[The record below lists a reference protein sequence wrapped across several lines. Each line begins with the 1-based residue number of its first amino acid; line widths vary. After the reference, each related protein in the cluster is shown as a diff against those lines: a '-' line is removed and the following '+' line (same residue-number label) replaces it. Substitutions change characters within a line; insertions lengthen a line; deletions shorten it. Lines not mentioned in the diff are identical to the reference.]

1 MNQRVKTIL
10 KLLLTGLVTTMV
22 RIAGQLSIPAGE
34 QTVLPPSLFAQNG
47 TMPLA
52 FTVYGFSHIQA
63 SPRCSCSSAAGWEAA
78 ASPRGSNTDFPAAS
92 SGSYISWNHFPM

>member
-52 FTVYGFSHIQA
+52 FTVYGIFAYTGIAALFLLIRGRMGGGRLSQGIQ
-63 SPRCSCSSAAGWEAA
+63 
-78 ASPRGSNTDFPAAS
+78 
-92 SGSYISWNHFPM
+92 Y